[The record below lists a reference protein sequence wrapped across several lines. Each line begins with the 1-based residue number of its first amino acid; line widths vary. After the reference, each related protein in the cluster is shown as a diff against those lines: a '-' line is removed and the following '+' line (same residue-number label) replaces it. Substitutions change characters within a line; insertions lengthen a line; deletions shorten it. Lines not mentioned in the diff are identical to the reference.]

1 MYFVNLTDNDVS
13 SRTEYSN
20 ITYGV
25 DKFRPV
31 LVALNNDLNADIWTV
46 LLQEFAEHLAL

>member
-1 MYFVNLTDNDVS
+1 MLFINLTDDS
-13 SRTEYSN
+13 SSLAEDLN
-20 ITYGV
+20 KTYGV

-31 LVALNNDLNADIWTV
+31 LVALNNDLNADVWTV